1 MPNKLKDIFSDD
13 IYKFLRQ
20 ELSLK
25 LMCDILYQM
34 TGSWTT
40 KIIQS
45 YTQRR
50 LDVFSHIRFRPTTV
64 AVKLGARLMKLS
76 DLDSAGQG
84 VSRYIVPLT
93 PVI

>member
-1 MPNKLKDIFSDD
+1 
-13 IYKFLRQ
+13 
-20 ELSLK
+20 
-25 LMCDILYQM
+25 MCDILYQM

-50 LDVFSHIRFRPTTV
+50 LDVFSHIRLRPTTV
-64 AVKLGARLMKLS
+64 AVKLGARLMKFS